1 LPPLAGLKVNK
12 RALGKPAKD
21 WLEIAALCQSTM
33 NRSEID
39 LAARI
44 DNLQSA
50 INHQQA
56 EINILRIN
64 LRELKQERR
73 DLKQER
79 YRLRPIPES

>member
-1 LPPLAGLKVNK
+1 
-12 RALGKPAKD
+12 
-21 WLEIAALCQSTM
+21 M

-44 DNLQSA
+44 DNLQNA

-56 EINILRIN
+56 EINILKTS

-73 DLKQER
+73 DLR
-79 YRLRPIPES
+79 AI

>member
-1 LPPLAGLKVNK
+1 MSPFISGPGME
-12 RALGKPAKD
+12 PARNNR
-21 WLEIAALCQSTM
+21 CTTTFYQPTMHTGM

-39 LAARI
+39 LVIRI

-56 EINILRIN
+56 EINLLRIN

-73 DLKQER
+73 DLKRER
-79 YRLRPIPES
+79 N